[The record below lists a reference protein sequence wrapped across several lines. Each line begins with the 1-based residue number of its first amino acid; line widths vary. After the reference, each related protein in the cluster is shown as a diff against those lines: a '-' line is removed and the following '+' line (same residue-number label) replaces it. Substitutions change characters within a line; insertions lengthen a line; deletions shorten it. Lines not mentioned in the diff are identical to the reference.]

1 MRRAVGS
8 QSSVEGGVGSGP
20 GGVGGGGGV
29 GTTGSGSGTG
39 GTGSGIGGRLGSGV
53 GGGTGPPGPGGV
65 GNGGGVGTGSGTG
78 GGVGTGRG
86 VGGGPGM
93 GWLAI
98 AIMTRG
104 TPATGVP
111 RPGADETRCRPRHPA
126 EPLRYLP
133 RVHVTEGAPALVWK
147 WALWR
152 GAAQL
157 LAASRS
163 PSLAL
168 MACPAPRMWWTRTAE
183 SPSCSAPFSNLE
195 VTDSVRASERAWRK
209 SDRRPKPTP
218 RLGRGNCVTCP
229 EWWSGRAAKEGRPMW
244 TIRNAVAGMP
254 TGR

>member
-1 MRRAVGS
+1 VRRAVGS

-111 RPGADETRCRPRHPA
+111 RPGADETRRRPRHPA

-133 RVHVTEGAPALVWK
+133 RVHVTEGAGSGVEMGSVARCRAIVGGEPVAVARAYGLPGTAHVVG
-147 WALWR
+147 ADSGVPIMLRAILELR
-152 GAAQL
+152 GH
-157 LAASRS
+157 RF
-163 PSLAL
+163 
-168 MACPAPRMWWTRTAE
+168 RT
-183 SPSCSAPFSNLE
+183 
-195 VTDSVRASERAWRK
+195 SERACLAEIG
-209 SDRRPKPTP
+209 SPTE
-218 RLGRGNCVTCP
+218 TD
-229 EWWSGRAAKEGRPMW
+229 SGPGARELCDFP
-244 TIRNAVAGMP
+244 
-254 TGR
+254 